1 MGTRKRI
8 DKPPL
13 LCYNETNNTKGSGVM
28 STYNG
33 ISISEYRLPGLYI
46 IYILLAGA
54 LLVAALVL
62 LCQILRGRD
71 EKSSKRMKILRE
83 KDSTNEQA
91 AKQLAKME
99 RKIKWRRKKSRGNFI
114 YYMFLFAMVIG
125 VELFI
130 IIGGIAPLVT
140 DHIVKDYV
148 VYTGEIKVCDNF
160 NRPYIELEN
169 GTIVRGGTILSEE
182 DTYGTVVY
190 AKRSKIA
197 LGGEK

>member
-1 MGTRKRI
+1 MG
-8 DKPPL
+8 
-13 LCYNETNNTKGSGVM
+13 
-28 STYNG
+28 TYNG
-33 ISISEYRLPGLYI
+33 ISISEYRLPVVYI
-46 IYILLAGA
+46 IYILLAVA
-54 LLVAALVL
+54 LIIAASFL
-62 LCQILRGRD
+62 LYQILSDRD
-71 EKSSKRMKILRE
+71 KKAIQRIKKLRTKAE
-83 KDSTNEQA
+83 TDEQA

-99 RKIKWRRKKSRGNFI
+99 RKIKRRRKKNRGNFI

-125 VELFI
+125 VELFV
-130 IIGGIAPLVT
+130 IIGCIAPLVT

-160 NRPYIELEN
+160 KRPYIELEN

-190 AKRSKIA
+190 AKRSKIV